1 MGYKSWTSVAHGFL
15 LSEDAKCILV
25 TGAARRVGAEI
36 ARHLASA
43 GCDIALHY
51 RHSQDD
57 AESLAHELRAL
68 GRRVQLLQGDLLEP
82 DYPRQLV
89 RQTMAA
95 FGRLDG
101 IVHNASLYRPK
112 AFAEVDLRHWQ
123 EMEGIHLHAPF
134 FLAQAAA
141 AELRLRRGAIV
152 HITDIYAERPL
163 LGYLPYSVSKAA
175 LVSLTRALAKELG
188 PEIRVNSVAPGVVL
202 WAETQQPAEGSRAVI
217 LDRTALKRAGNPA
230 DIARAVRFL
239 LLEADY
245 VSGQNVVVDGGRMIY

>member
-1 MGYKSWTSVAHGFL
+1 M
-15 LSEDAKCILV
+15 SEDAKCILV

-36 ARHLASA
+36 AHHLAAA

-51 RHSQDD
+51 RHSQED
-57 AESLAHELRAL
+57 AETLAEALRAL
-68 GRRVQLLQGDLLEP
+68 GRRVKLLQGDLLEA
-82 DYPRQLV
+82 DCPRRLV
-89 RQTMAA
+89 QESIAA

-101 IVHNASLYRPK
+101 IVHNASIYRPG
-112 AFAEVDLRHWQ
+112 AFAEVELRHWQ

-141 AELRLRRGAIV
+141 AELRRRHGAIV

-188 PEIRVNSVAPGVVL
+188 PEVRVNSVAPGVVL
-202 WAETQQPAEGSRAVI
+202 WAETEQPAEGSRNAI

-230 DIARAVRFL
+230 DIARTVRFL

-245 VSGQNVVVDGGRMIY
+245 LSGQNIVVDGGRMIY